1 MANGIE
7 KIERSESLIAEQDVR
22 VQQVKAQTI
31 KNEET
36 QQPELQSKA
45 LVSEVKTEW
54 ITCNEVEETY
64 NPKFQNGL
72 TLLHSINS
80 EVQGEYRYIDVKEIN
95 PETYKR
101 SGLTGDFKDCII
113 ESMGESGQIVPV
125 GVERAKTGKY
135 KYNLLFGKK
144 RVVAA
149 INSGLTLIHAL
160 EFISEDPKKIRL
172 LQINEAVIKSELSSS
187 QRAKLLNEKWQIID
201 ATTNGVGNEQGDEL
215 PEKSNDVKQGDNDE
229 MISRRKKYSI
239 FIKEAADLTGK
250 TPRTIEQDLQ
260 IERDITEENHKLL
273 EGSFL
278 EDNKSEKL
286 MLARLKDPELQTK
299 VLKAVLE
306 QKVKKVKDAI
316 AMFAEDLITKPAVYN
331 PDMRDTQLRINLKL
345 AKHKIKTLESKTQ
358 ELGNKVKLLEV
369 EVNTL
374 RQMQISDIPEF
385 DLYPYTELNKQVIQ
399 IEGGQDE

>member
-1 MANGIE
+1 M
-7 KIERSESLIAEQDVR
+7 KITKESENLTAKQTTEI
-22 VQQVKAQTI
+22 QQVKVKTVE
-31 KNEET
+31 KHEVP
-36 QQPELQSKA
+36 QQELQPKA
-45 LVSEVKTEW
+45 LTNEVKTKW

-95 PETYKR
+95 PESYKR

-160 EFISEDPKKIRL
+160 EFISEDPKKIRI

-201 ATTNGVGNEQGDEL
+201 ATMNGVESEQVVESL
-215 PEKSNDVKQGDNDE
+215 EASSDVEQSDNDE

-239 FIKEAADLTGK
+239 FIKEAAELTGK

-260 IERDITEENHKLL
+260 IERDISEENHKLL

-278 EDNKSEKL
+278 KNNKSEKL
-286 MLARLKDPELQTK
+286 LLARLKDPELQTK

-306 QKVKKVKDAI
+306 QKVKKIKDAI

-345 AKHKIKTLESKTQ
+345 AKHKIKTLESKAQ

-374 RQMQISDIPEF
+374 RQLQISEIPEF
-385 DLYPYTELNKQVIQ
+385 NLYQYTDMNKQSIQ
-399 IEGGQDE
+399 KGGSYDE